1 MIMINPFIHSET
13 NQRDKNEDSVC
24 VFTLTTPSETIPITV
39 LAIADGM
46 GGHAYGEFI
55 SQEAL
60 KKLSLILFEQI
71 TLEPSL
77 NPINPPPSI
86 TTDYLIQILTDS
98 LQQTNAH
105 IHRLVTNNHWGKG
118 GTTLVVAL
126 IWQNQVIFGNLGDSP
141 LFHYQA
147 KTKQITKKTEDH
159 TVTSVLLKEGL
170 IIPELAPYHEGRNK
184 LEFYAGCSHFPKDNP
199 VYQLELAN
207 NDILLLCSDGISSKL
222 SSAEITEIFQQNM
235 GQLEQIGYNLIE
247 TAKNKEETDNQTLI
261 IWQYQRNISAKSSKK
276 QNKSSRKQ
284 KPKVT
289 QKQTTTIKQT
299 SLNY

>member
-1 MIMINPFIHSET
+1 MINPFIHSET
-13 NQRDKNEDSVC
+13 NQRYNNEDSVC
-24 VFTLTTPSETIPITV
+24 VLTISTPSETIPISV

-118 GTTLVVAL
+118 GTTLIVAL

-141 LFHYQA
+141 LFYYQA

-222 SSAEITEIFQQNM
+222 SSAEITEIFQQNNA
-235 GQLEQIGYNLIE
+235 QLEQIGHQLIQI
-247 TAKNKEETDNQTLI
+247 AQNKGETDNQTLI
-261 IWQYQRNISAKSSKK
+261 IWQYKRNISNKSSKK
-276 QNKSSRKQ
+276 RKE
-284 KPKVT
+284 KVT
-289 QKQTTTIKQT
+289 KKQTATIKQT
-299 SLNY
+299 ITSLLGKTRI